1 MKPKAKKAPAWSHE
15 AKPEVAEAILRLLA
29 ARDARKQAEA
39 EFREA
44 QQIIIKGNGGAAH
57 GVRAAIRHIRAQVT
71 YRRITVK
78 ARTFVTILDGVEQ

>member
-29 ARDARKQAEA
+29 AREARKRAEV
-39 EFREA
+39 EFWEA
-44 QQIIIKGNGGAAH
+44 QQTIVRGNGGAAH

-78 ARTFVTILDGVEQ
+78 ARTYVVILDGVEQ